1 MTTADLSGRFA
12 LVTGANQGIGWAVA
26 RLLAENGARVAV
38 NYPDD
43 ARYPNR
49 LSELGAGAIAMR
61 GDVGKMAEIQT
72 MFATV
77 AQEFGRLDI
86 LVNNAGIYPRAEVMD
101 LDEQTWD
108 AVHSVNLKGA
118 FFCAQAA
125 ARLMIAQGSGRI
137 VNIASVSGLM
147 PDTRGAHYCSS
158 KAGVIAITKSL
169 ALALAP
175 HHIRVNAVGPGLT
188 DTAQP
193 RGGSTEEEITARAA
207 RIPLGR
213 MAQPED
219 IARAVL
225 YLASDLSEYVTG
237 QTLFVTGGATM
248 VP

>member
-1 MTTADLSGRFA
+1 MIDLSGRCA

-26 RLLAENGARVAV
+26 RLFAEKGARVAV

-43 ARYPNR
+43 ARYPDR
-49 LSELGAGAIAMR
+49 LPERGGSATAIR
-61 GDVGKMAEIQT
+61 GDVSSLSEIQS
-72 MFATV
+72 MFARV

-86 LVNNAGIYPRAEVMD
+86 LVNNAGIYPRAEVME

-108 AVHSVNLKGA
+108 AVHAVNLKGA

-125 ARLMIAQGSGRI
+125 ARMMIAQGSGRI
-137 VNIASVSGLM
+137 INIASVSALM
-147 PDTRGAHYCSS
+147 PDTRGAHYCAS

-169 ALALAP
+169 ALALAA
-175 HHIRVNAVGPGLT
+175 HHIAVNAVGPGLT

-193 RGGSTEEEITARAA
+193 RGGSSEAEIAARAA
-207 RIPLGR
+207 RIPFGR